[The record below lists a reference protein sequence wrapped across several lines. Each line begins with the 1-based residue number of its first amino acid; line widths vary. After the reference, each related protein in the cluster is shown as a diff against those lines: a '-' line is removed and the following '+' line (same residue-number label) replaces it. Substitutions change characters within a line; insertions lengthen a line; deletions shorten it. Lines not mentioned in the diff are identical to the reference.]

1 MEDFNVTLG
10 ILALAILVGA
20 FLIGSVTDLHM
31 GIAAISAAAIAG
43 PLVYGESMKTV
54 QSGFPLDLFFTLL
67 GVTYLFAIAN
77 NNGTVSWIVALGL
90 RAVAGRASLF
100 PFVMFFITALLTA
113 IGCATPAAA
122 AILMPIALGF
132 NRLNNVNPL
141 PMAQS
146 VIQGATAGSLSPMGV
161 YGIIAISTLRKSSP
175 ELADSY
181 GILVAWA
188 LAIVVCLAI
197 VVAHFLLYR
206 KAGPSE
212 AEAAGIVSEM
222 DTEGVEGAL
231 VDEEFGDFS
240 AAAASQ
246 EEAAKV
252 TLNPE
257 RTLTVI
263 GIGVMAL
270 LIVISTVARNNPD
283 MRASVLSWFPAFG
296 IFNVG
301 LTALAIGAILTLIYP
316 KGAKG
321 AVMQIA
327 WPTILL
333 VGGIVTYVSLLERN
347 GVIQWLGDL
356 AAGLGN
362 PRISS
367 IIILFIGALVSA
379 YASTTGILGALV
391 PLSVPF
397 LTTADGS
404 PAALSTTMLV
414 GALIISSATVDCS
427 PFSTNGALGV
437 ANAAHQADYV
447 YKGLFLWSWILIV
460 GTPIVTWA
468 LMIAPPWGAGS

>member
-31 GIAAISAAAIAG
+31 GIAAIVAASIAG
-43 PLVYGESMKTV
+43 PIVYGETMSIV
-54 QSGFPLDLFFTLL
+54 QKGFPLDLFFTLL

-77 NNGTVSWIVALGL
+77 NNGTVSWIVAMGL
-90 RAVAGRASLF
+90 RAVAGRAALF
-100 PFVMFFITALLTA
+100 PFVMFGITALLTA

-132 NRLNNVNPL
+132 NRLNNVNPM
-141 PMAQS
+141 PMAQA

-161 YGIIAISTLRKSSP
+161 YGIIAISVLRRSDAA
-175 ELADSY
+175 LADQY
-181 GILVAWA
+181 GTLVAWA
-188 LAIVVCLAI
+188 LAFVVCLAI
-197 VVAHFLLYR
+197 VILHFMLYR
-206 KAGPSE
+206 TPGPTE
-212 AEAAGIVSEM
+212 AEAAGLASDM

-240 AAAASQ
+240 GAATSQ

-270 LIVISTVARNNPD
+270 LIVISTVINGNPD
-283 MRASVLSWFPAFG
+283 WKAATKGVFAAFG
-296 IFNVG
+296 VFNVG
-301 LTALAIGAILTLIYP
+301 LTALAIGAVLTLVYP

-347 GVIQWLGDL
+347 GVIKWLGDL

-414 GALIISSATVDCS
+414 GALVISSATVDCS

-437 ANAAHQADYV
+437 ANGAHQGDYI
-447 YKGLFLWSWILIV
+447 YKNLFLWSWILIV